1 MNQVLRAYL
10 AITVLAVSW
19 GTIPLIIR
27 TSEINSISLVGVRT
41 FIGSIFLGLIL
52 LKKDVSIK
60 ELIKPG
66 LILGPL
72 LAIHWVTMFESI
84 ELNSVAV
91 GIGLVFS
98 YPIFVIFIEYARGT
112 KLQSYQILLILS
124 GFLGLY
130 LLLDLVDVKSITGI
144 IYGLIS
150 AVSLAFII
158 TIGERYS
165 SKLGG
170 LKVAFSQLIVAAFIL
185 IKFTFDSWNWMIS
198 NILISLFL
206 GLFLTALGLT
216 TYWYVVKVIKPLAV
230 STITYLEP
238 VTGVVLGALILNE
251 NLEIKQIIGFSIVLL
266 VGVLQVY
273 LDSKVSPSSCLL
285 YTSPSPRD

>member
-27 TSEINSISLVGVRT
+27 TSEINSISLVGIRT
-41 FIGSIFLGLIL
+41 FIGSIFLGIIL
-52 LKKDVSIK
+52 LNKDVSIR

-150 AVSLAFII
+150 AISLAFII

-273 LDSKVSPSSCLL
+273 LDSKVNSSS
-285 YTSPSPRD
+285 TS

>member
-1 MNQVLRAYL
+1 VNQVLRAYL

-41 FIGSIFLGLIL
+41 FIGSIFLGIIL
-52 LKKDVSIK
+52 LNKDVSLK
-60 ELIKPG
+60 ELIRPG

-112 KLQSYQILLILS
+112 KLKSYQILLILS

-130 LLLDLVDVKSITGI
+130 LLLDLGDVKSTIGI

-158 TIGERYS
+158 TIGARYS

-185 IKFTFDSWNWMIS
+185 IKFTFDSWNWMVS

-251 NLEIKQIIGFSIVLL
+251 NLEIKQIIGFSIVIL

-273 LDSKVSPSSCLL
+273 LDSKVNPSS
-285 YTSPSPRD
+285 SS

>member
-273 LDSKVSPSSCLL
+273 LDSKVNRSS
-285 YTSPSPRD
+285 TS

>member
-1 MNQVLRAYL
+1 VNQVLRAYL

-27 TSEINSISLVGVRT
+27 TSEISSISLVGIRT
-41 FIGSIFLGLIL
+41 FIGSIFLGIIL
-52 LKKDVSIK
+52 LKKGLNFK

-72 LAIHWVTMFESI
+72 LALHWVTMFESI

-98 YPIFVIFIEYARGT
+98 YPIFVIFIEYGRGT
-112 KLQSYQILLILS
+112 KPQRYQIYLILS
-124 GFLGLY
+124 GFFGLY
-130 LLLDLVDVKSITGI
+130 LLLDVFNIKSASGVV
-144 IYGLIS
+144 YGLIS
-150 AVSLAFII
+150 SISLAFII

-170 LKVAFSQLIVAAFIL
+170 LKVAFSQLIIAALIL
-185 IKFTFDSWNWMIS
+185 IKFTLNEWNWMFS
-198 NILISLFL
+198 NILVSLFL

-238 VTGVVLGALILNE
+238 VTGVVLGSIILNE
-251 NLEIKQIIGFSIVLL
+251 ALEIKQILGFLIVLV
-266 VGVLQVY
+266 VGILQVY
-273 LDSKVSPSSCLL
+273 FDSKIKPASSV
-285 YTSPSPRD
+285 

>member
-27 TSEINSISLVGVRT
+27 TSEINSISLVGIRT

-144 IYGLIS
+144 IYGLVS

-273 LDSKVSPSSCLL
+273 LDSKVNPSS
-285 YTSPSPRD
+285 TS

>member
-27 TSEINSISLVGVRT
+27 TSEINSISLVGIRT

-52 LKKDVSIK
+52 LKKDVRIK

-273 LDSKVSPSSCLL
+273 LDSKVNPSS
-285 YTSPSPRD
+285 SS

>member
-1 MNQVLRAYL
+1 
-10 AITVLAVSW
+10 
-19 GTIPLIIR
+19 
-27 TSEINSISLVGVRT
+27 
-41 FIGSIFLGLIL
+41 
-52 LKKDVSIK
+52 
-60 ELIKPG
+60 
-66 LILGPL
+66 
-72 LAIHWVTMFESI
+72 MFESI

-273 LDSKVSPSSCLL
+273 LDSKVNPSS
-285 YTSPSPRD
+285 TS

>member
-1 MNQVLRAYL
+1 MNLVLRAYL

-273 LDSKVSPSSCLL
+273 LDSKVNPSS
-285 YTSPSPRD
+285 TS

>member
-185 IKFTFDSWNWMIS
+185 IKFIFDSWNWMIS

-273 LDSKVSPSSCLL
+273 LDSKVSPSS
-285 YTSPSPRD
+285 TS

>member
-41 FIGSIFLGLIL
+41 FIGSIFLGIIL
-52 LKKDVSIK
+52 LNKDVSLK

-112 KLQSYQILLILS
+112 KLKSYQILLILS

-130 LLLDLVDVKSITGI
+130 LLLDLGDVKSTIGI

-158 TIGERYS
+158 TIGARYS

-185 IKFTFDSWNWMIS
+185 IKFTFDSWNWMVS

-251 NLEIKQIIGFSIVLL
+251 NLELKQIIGFSIVIL

-273 LDSKVSPSSCLL
+273 LDSKVNPSS
-285 YTSPSPRD
+285 SA

>member
-130 LLLDLVDVKSITGI
+130 LLLDLVDVKSITGT

-273 LDSKVSPSSCLL
+273 LDSKVNPSS
-285 YTSPSPRD
+285 TS

>member
-41 FIGSIFLGLIL
+41 FIGSIFLGIIL
-52 LKKDVSIK
+52 LNKDVSLK

-98 YPIFVIFIEYARGT
+98 YPIFVIFIEYSRGT
-112 KLQSYQILLILS
+112 KLKSYQISLILS

-130 LLLDLVDVKSITGI
+130 LLLDLGDVKSTIGI

-158 TIGERYS
+158 TIGARYS

-185 IKFTFDSWNWMIS
+185 IKFTFDSWNWMVS

-251 NLEIKQIIGFSIVLL
+251 NLELKQIIGFSIVIL

-273 LDSKVSPSSCLL
+273 LDSKVNPSS
-285 YTSPSPRD
+285 SA

>member
-1 MNQVLRAYL
+1 MC
-10 AITVLAVSW
+10 
-19 GTIPLIIR
+19 IR
-27 TSEINSISLVGVRT
+27 DS
-41 FIGSIFLGLIL
+41 
-52 LKKDVSIK
+52 
-60 ELIKPG
+60 
-66 LILGPL
+66 
-72 LAIHWVTMFESI
+72 
-84 ELNSVAV
+84 
-91 GIGLVFS
+91 
-98 YPIFVIFIEYARGT
+98 
-112 KLQSYQILLILS
+112 
-124 GFLGLY
+124 

-238 VTGVVLGALILNE
+238 VTGVVFGALILNE

-273 LDSKVSPSSCLL
+273 LDSKVNPSS
-285 YTSPSPRD
+285 SS

>member
-27 TSEINSISLVGVRT
+27 TSEINSISLVGIRT
-41 FIGSIFLGLIL
+41 FIGSIFLGIIL
-52 LKKDVSIK
+52 LNKDVSIR

-66 LILGPL
+66 FILGPL

-130 LLLDLVDVKSITGI
+130 LLLDLVDVKSIIGI

-273 LDSKVSPSSCLL
+273 LDSKVNPSS
-285 YTSPSPRD
+285 SS

>member
-273 LDSKVSPSSCLL
+273 LDSKVSPSS
-285 YTSPSPRD
+285 SS

>member
-52 LKKDVSIK
+52 LKKDVNIK

-273 LDSKVSPSSCLL
+273 LDSKVNPSS
-285 YTSPSPRD
+285 TS

>member
-1 MNQVLRAYL
+1 M
-10 AITVLAVSW
+10 
-19 GTIPLIIR
+19 
-27 TSEINSISLVGVRT
+27 
-41 FIGSIFLGLIL
+41 
-52 LKKDVSIK
+52 
-60 ELIKPG
+60 
-66 LILGPL
+66 
-72 LAIHWVTMFESI
+72 
-84 ELNSVAV
+84 
-91 GIGLVFS
+91 
-98 YPIFVIFIEYARGT
+98 
-112 KLQSYQILLILS
+112 
-124 GFLGLY
+124 
-130 LLLDLVDVKSITGI
+130 
-144 IYGLIS
+144 
-150 AVSLAFII
+150 AFII

-273 LDSKVSPSSCLL
+273 LDSKVNPSS
-285 YTSPSPRD
+285 TS

>member
-144 IYGLIS
+144 IYGLMS

-273 LDSKVSPSSCLL
+273 LDSKVNPSS
-285 YTSPSPRD
+285 TS

>member
-1 MNQVLRAYL
+1 VNQVLRAYL

-27 TSEINSISLVGVRT
+27 TSEINSISLVGIRT

-273 LDSKVSPSSCLL
+273 LDSKVNPSS
-285 YTSPSPRD
+285 TS